1 MGKLDG
7 KVSVVTGASS
17 GIGLAIAK
25 ALGAEGANVV
35 LSGRKRQ
42 PMDEAAKAISS
53 DGAKAVVRQSDVRDE
68 KQMAELI
75 DSAVAEFRKL
85 DIMVN
90 NAGVNPFDN
99 VLEGDVQKWRD
110 TLETNVIGLAL
121 GCREAYRVMK
131 GRGGHIVNVT
141 SVAARYAEP
150 DDPMYAASKHAAGA
164 LTESLRL
171 ALQGKNI
178 RMTAIMPGAV
188 ATNLVRTMPQEQLF
202 AIGRMFGIDPEA
214 VGIQPGEHLPQEVFE
229 RVLGVARQFVMSPE
243 DIAQA
248 VVYAVTTPETVH
260 INEIMVRPPQQLQIP
275 GVSAPA

>member
-131 GRGGHIVNVT
+131 GKGGHIVNVT

-150 DDPMYAASKHAAGA
+150 DGPMYAASKHAAGA

-171 ALQGKNI
+171 ALQGKGI
-178 RMTAIMPGAV
+178 RVTAIMPGAV
-188 ATNLVRTMPQEQLF
+188 ATNLGGNMVC
-202 AIGRMFGIDPEA
+202 
-214 VGIQPGEHLPQEVFE
+214 
-229 RVLGVARQFVMSPE
+229 GVMG
-243 DIAQA
+243 D
-248 VVYAVTTPETVH
+248 
-260 INEIMVRPPQQLQIP
+260 EIMARVGPERYDAALATPGAKPMDFTGRPMTGMITIT
-275 GVSAPA
+275 GVGLETDEAWRAWLDQALSYARSLPAK

>member
-75 DSAVAEFRKL
+75 DSAVGEFRKL

-90 NAGVNPFDN
+90 NASVNPFDN

-131 GRGGHIVNVT
+131 GKGGHIVNVT

-150 DDPMYAASKHAAGA
+150 DGPMYAASKHAAGA

-171 ALQGKNI
+171 ALQGKGI
-178 RMTAIMPGAV
+178 RVTAIMPGAV

-202 AIGRMFGIDPEA
+202 AIGRMFGIDPEQA
-214 VGIQPGEHLPQEVFE
+214 GVQPGEHLPPEIFE
-229 RVLGVARQFVMSPE
+229 RVLSVAKNVGLRPE
-243 DIAQA
+243 DVGGEG
-248 VVYAVTTPETVH
+248 VVGGDLP
-260 INEIMVRPPQQLQIP
+260 
-275 GVSAPA
+275 

>member
-7 KVSVVTGASS
+7 KAAVVTGASS

-25 ALGAEGANVV
+25 SLAAEGANVV
-35 LSGRKRQ
+35 LSGRKRE

-53 DGAKAVVRQSDVRDE
+53 DGAKAIVRQTDVRDE
-68 KQMAELI
+68 KQMAALI
-75 DSAVAEFRKL
+75 DSAVAEFGKL

-99 VLEGDVQKWRD
+99 VIEGDVQKWRD

-131 GRGGHIVNVT
+131 GKGGHIVNVT

-202 AIGRMFGIDPEA
+202 AIGRMFGIDPETA
-214 VGIQPGEHLPQEVFE
+214 GIRPGEHLPQEMID
-229 RVLGVARQFVMSPE
+229 RVLGVARQFVMSPD

-248 VVYAVTTPETVH
+248 VLYAVTAPDTVH
-260 INEIMVRPPQQLQIP
+260 IGEIMIRPPQQLQIP
-275 GVSAPA
+275 GMSIPA

>member
-1 MGKLDG
+1 
-7 KVSVVTGASS
+7 
-17 GIGLAIAK
+17 LAIAK

-68 KQMAELI
+68 KQMAELV
-75 DSAVAEFRKL
+75 DSALVEFGKL

-131 GRGGHIVNVT
+131 GKGGHIVNVT

-275 GVSAPA
+275 GVSVPA